1 MTEPTIICPNC
12 KTEIKLTEPRASCFQ
27 NSERD
32 ARGPDARGPD
42 ARGPDARG
50 PDARGPDAR
59 DPVGSRASCP
69 HKNWHSRGYLP
80 HCDTPGLLQ
89 AVTFRLADSLPADVL
104 DRLRQE
110 AGNEAEKHNRIEA
123 FLDAGHGA
131 CWLKQPAIADIVED
145 ALLHWD
151 GQRYRLLAW
160 CVMPNHVHALI
171 ETREGSPLSGVL
183 HSWKS
188 FTAKTINQRLG
199 RTGTVWMRDYF
210 DRYVRDDHHLAA
222 VIAYIHAN
230 PVKTGLV
237 QNEWEW
243 PHSSAS
249 LIGTASV
256 PPTNTNTTWTAG
268 ILPAST
274 EEKGARG
281 PVGPRTS
288 CPQNS
293 ERDVRGPKSDPK
305 TP

>member
-27 NSERD
+27 NSER
-32 ARGPDARGPD
+32 D

-160 CVMPNHVHALI
+160 CVMPNHVHVLI

-210 DRYVRDDHHLAA
+210 D
-222 VIAYIHAN
+222 
-230 PVKTGLV
+230 
-237 QNEWEW
+237 EW

-249 LIGTASV
+249 LIGTAGV

-268 ILPAST
+268 MLPAST